1 MPSRGRC
8 MLIAGVIGTT
18 SSIVVIISGEFQGI
32 RQVNVS
38 RKKGRTSFI
47 SQKLRRRVGII
58 IRQ

>member
-1 MPSRGRC
+1 
-8 MLIAGVIGTT
+8 MLIAGVIDTT
-18 SSIVVIISGEFQGI
+18 LSIVIIISGEFQGI

-58 IRQ
+58 IRQRLRVGA

>member
-1 MPSRGRC
+1 

-58 IRQ
+58 IRQRLRVGA